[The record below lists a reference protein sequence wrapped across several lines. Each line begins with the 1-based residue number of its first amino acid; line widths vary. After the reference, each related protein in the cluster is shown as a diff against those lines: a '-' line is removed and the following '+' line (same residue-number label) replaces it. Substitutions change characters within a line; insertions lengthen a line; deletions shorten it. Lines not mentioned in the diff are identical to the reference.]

1 MLDRKAM
8 IRVTKDGGRNW
19 GNWKERDLGQVGE
32 YRKRGIVHRLG
43 QARSLSVAIR
53 VASPIKATILG
64 ATAKITPAGS

>member
-8 IRVTKDGGRNW
+8 IRITKDGGRNW

-32 YRKRGIVHRLG
+32 YRKRVIVTRMG

-64 ATAKITPAGS
+64 ATAQITPGRN

>member
-8 IRVTKDGGRNW
+8 IRITKDGGRNW

-32 YRKRGIVHRLG
+32 YRKRVIVNRMG

-53 VASPIKATILG
+53 VASPIKATILD
-64 ATAKITPAGS
+64 ATAKITPAGN

>member
-32 YRKRGIVHRLG
+32 YRKRVIVTRLG
-43 QARSLSVAIR
+43 QARSLSVAVR